1 MKYIYSP
8 SYPSVRLICYFI
20 QQGEEITVISPN
32 LDIIKLCHLMKWPV
46 ISFDYEMKSKPR
58 IRELWNPVKV
68 LRFKRDLQ
76 KRFEQISSQCTNG
89 TLYFTVKCI
98 DLVGLDLIAR
108 FAEQRKDLNVT
119 YWCEGRKDLSERTTP
134 NGLEELVCISYL
146 NLIYKPNYHFRS
158 SPEGKYIG
166 FQEDFLQKYG
176 IHEFSEPDIHAM
188 DVYEGIAASSISSSI
203 SLRCIILGGYTLEM
217 SAGIYEIKDLKET
230 YHFIKEIVPDVYYKP
245 HPGPSKLESFYDN
258 YNIFPAYIPSEFLAN
273 NAKVVIAAA
282 TTSMSYLAKSGV
294 TCISILDLIK
304 PTKQFDKKAWKQ
316 KMLDESDGK
325 IRFVQSREELQT
337 YLTQNQYQCSMSL

>member
-8 SYPSVRLICYFI
+8 SYPSIRLICYFI

-46 ISFDYEMKSKPR
+46 ISFDYEIKSKPR
-58 IRELWNPVKV
+58 TRDLWNPVKV

-76 KRFEQISSQCTNG
+76 KRFEQISSQCTDG
-89 TLYFTVKCI
+89 TLYFTVKCA

-108 FAEQRKDLNVT
+108 FASHRRDLNVT
-119 YWCEGRKDLSERTTP
+119 YWCEGGKDLSERTTP

-158 SPEGKYIG
+158 SPEGKGIWV
-166 FQEDFLQKYG
+166 QEDFLQKYG

-188 DVYEGIAASSISSSI
+188 DVYEGIAASSISS
-203 SLRCIILGGYTLEM
+203 RCIILGGYSLEM
-217 SAGIYEIKDLKET
+217 SAMIYDIEDLKEN
-230 YHFIKEIVPDVYYKP
+230 YDFIREIVPDVYYKP
-245 HPGPSKLESFYDN
+245 HPGPSKLESFFDN
-258 YNIFPAYIPSEFLAN
+258 YNIFPAYIPSEFLVG

-282 TTSMSYLAKSGV
+282 TSSMNYLAKSGV
-294 TCISILDLIK
+294 TCISILDLIR
-304 PTKQFDKKAWKQ
+304 TKDGFDKKARKQ

-325 IRFVQSREELQT
+325 IRFVQSRKELQT
-337 YLTQNQYQCSMSL
+337 YLTQNQCSMSL